1 MTSGRPIPS
10 ALDRIAEI
18 AERARGRRLAVFL
31 DYDGT
36 LTPIMDRPEDA
47 VMGESMRAAVAR
59 LASRRMVAVVSGRDL
74 PDVRV
79 RVGLADLVY
88 AGSHGFEIAGPRGLQ
103 QVLPQAREAVPALDV
118 AERTLLAATDGIDGA
133 LVERKRFTIAVH
145 YRLVREAEVPAVERA
160 VDAALARHPA
170 LRKRHGRKVFEL
182 QPDGAWD
189 KGAAVRWLLE
199 ALELDGPDVLPV
211 YVGDD
216 LTDEDAFRA
225 LAGRGIGVV
234 VLDAPRA
241 TAAGYALR
249 DPGEVRVFLAALA
262 TLQ

>member
-1 MTSGRPIPS
+1 MTSGQPIPS

-36 LTPIMDRPEDA
+36 LTPIVDRPEDA
-47 VMGESMRAAVAR
+47 VMGTQMRETVAH
-59 LASRRMVAVVSGRDL
+59 LATHRMVAVVSGRDL
-74 PDVRV
+74 ADVRN
-79 RVGLADLVY
+79 RVGLANLVY
-88 AGSHGFEIAGPRGLQ
+88 AGSHGFDIAGPAGLQ
-103 QVLPQAREAVPALDV
+103 QVLPQAQESVPALDAAEHALNV
-118 AERTLLAATDGIDGA
+118 ALGSIDGA

-145 YRLVREAEVPAVERA
+145 YRLVRDADVPAVDRA
-160 VDAALARHPA
+160 VDGALAAHPD
-170 LRKRHGRKVFEL
+170 LRKRHGKKVFEL
-182 QPDGAWD
+182 QPDVAWD

-249 DPGEVRVFLAALA
+249 DPGEVRVFLATLAALR
-262 TLQ
+262 